1 MKSADVR
8 MFSAATSLLASTA
21 VTSGLGFLF
30 WIVAARIA
38 PVDQVAAATAIVSAM
53 TLLANVGRFG
63 FGTMLIGEAVRAERQ
78 LGPAVA
84 TSLTVVTGTSVL
96 LTGGFILGAQ
106 LLDSTLSRALDDW
119 SSALA
124 LVIGVALGAAGLVL
138 DEALIGKALGRVQL
152 NRNVVFSASKLVF
165 CWAIAAVVEVTTAGT
180 ILWAWVA
187 GSLLSLAFTAIE
199 LTLRNHRIFQ
209 LPRRSAMA
217 GLGARTADHSTINL
231 AQMAPRLG
239 LPILASI
246 VLIESEYAAF
256 FAAWMIASFL
266 YMLPTHTSTA
276 MFSIAIGDRA
286 SLARR
291 LRTALVVLLVPGTAL
306 AIAAAASASLLL
318 GLFGDDYGVAGIGL
332 AVLAAGYLPC
342 VLKEMYIAVERV
354 EGRLRPA
361 GLILLGAAAVELTA
375 GTIGGAFAGIE
386 GAALGYI
393 LGTCLLSI
401 TYVRSITAALT
412 SPIPAAVA

>member
-8 MFSAATSLLASTA
+8 MFSAATSLVASTV

-30 WIVAARIA
+30 WILAARIA
-38 PVDQVAAATAIVSAM
+38 PVGQVAAATAIVSAM

-63 FGTMLIGEAVRAERQ
+63 FGTMLIGEAARSERRF
-78 LGPAVA
+78 GPTVA
-84 TSLTVVTGTSVL
+84 TSLAVVTGISVL
-96 LTGGFILGAQ
+96 LTGGFILATR

-119 SSALA
+119 SSAFA
-124 LVIGVALGAAGLVL
+124 LVIGVSLGAAGLVL
-138 DEALIGKALGRVQL
+138 DEALIGKGLGRVQL

-187 GSLLSLAFTAIE
+187 GSLLSLAFTAVE
-199 LTLRNHRIFQ
+199 LTLRCHRIFH
-209 LPRRSAMA
+209 LPRRSAMS

-239 LPILASI
+239 FPILASI

-266 YMLPTHTSTA
+266 YMIPTHTSTA
-276 MFSIAIGDRA
+276 MFSLAIGDRT

-291 LRTALVVLLVPGTAL
+291 LRTALVVLIAPGTAL
-306 AIAAAASASLLL
+306 AIAVAASAGLLL
-318 GLFGDDYGVAGIGL
+318 GLFGDDYRIAGIGL
-332 AVLAAGYLPC
+332 ATLAAGYLPC

-361 GLILLGAAAVELTA
+361 GFILLGAAAVELAAGTA
-375 GTIGGAFAGIE
+375 GGAVAGIE
-386 GAALGYI
+386 GAALGYV

-401 TYVRSITAALT
+401 NYIRSISAVFT
-412 SPIPAAVA
+412 SPVPSGIA

>member
-1 MKSADVR
+1 MKSPDVR

-199 LTLRNHRIFQ
+199 LTLRNHRIFH

>member
-180 ILWAWVA
+180 ILWAWVT

-306 AIAAAASASLLL
+306 AIAAAALASLLL